1 MNDSDFCPLVYL
13 WGNPWTLFF
22 LVILGM
28 APSLALNG
36 SLFGHVFTETPGDMQ
51 GRVMA
56 TFSLAAG
63 LAAVVAPV
71 FSGWAVQEDLNV
83 LLGFATC
90 SVGLIG
96 ILILASSSAVRNIK
110 ALISYRSARI
120 EVN

>member
-1 MNDSDFCPLVYL
+1 
-13 WGNPWTLFF
+13 
-22 LVILGM
+22 M